1 MSTPA
6 NFNGS
11 DTTAVSPG
19 AQESSEPSRDVSP
32 RAKLPSTTN
41 LLIACNVVI
50 FWAMFANFIYITDH
64 EAILNTR
71 LAADFEPYLWLKWG
85 SNYGPLTLTGQFW
98 RLITVM
104 FVHANFWH
112 LAVNMLFLWRF
123 GKPLDRLLARTQMLG
138 LYLLTGVAGSL
149 WSLYWH
155 PLMGGAG
162 ASGAIYGLAGIWIAL
177 LAFAK
182 LGLPRRTVVGIL
194 VWLFL
199 SLPFGL
205 LSGHASK
212 HTDHVAHAGGIVSG
226 FVIGIFFALTFQLT
240 EAERAARQRTILRF
254 AVVVL
259 VFAFAAVAQL
269 HRSAVLADLQDNPVP
284 TTSMYDGSKS
294 HEKIEIARVF
304 LDLKGDPKL
313 VHDFSSLLNIELK
326 NAGIAVTGSEREADA
341 VLHGEIHLQG
351 ANTGLDVRL
360 FRIQLISQNTIEKIN
375 PCAGLARSRHVE
387 MFSPSDDVLGVI
399 RKKYPGA
406 RTVRFD
412 PANDK
417 IASIQFGPEHNRVD
431 EDFLPDLQSKLKE
444 SGLTLVNSAFADIT
458 LRINVTA
465 EKVSIQEDLIV
476 YDLKVVA
483 HNGIMLYSSNET
495 SVQSAKLDQKVD
507 ACSDH
512 LDNLEWL
519 KDDDP
524 LSQTARKL
532 TKNLQKQDSA
542 PDNK

>member
-6 NFNGS
+6 NLNGS
-11 DTTAVSPG
+11 DATAVSPG
-19 AQESSEPSRDVSP
+19 SQESSEPSEDVPP
-32 RAKLPSTTN
+32 RPKLPSTTN

-50 FWAMFANFIYITDH
+50 FGAMFANFIYITDH
-64 EAILNTR
+64 DKLLSTR
-71 LAADFEPYLWLKWG
+71 LAADFDPYLRLKWG
-85 SNYGPLTLTGQFW
+85 ADYGPLTLTGQFW

-104 FVHANFWH
+104 FVHSNFWH

-162 ASGAIYGLAGIWIAL
+162 ASGAICGLAGVWIAL

-199 SLPFGL
+199 SLPSGL

-212 HTDHVAHAGGIVSG
+212 HTDYVAHAGGIVSG
-226 FVIGIFFALTFQLT
+226 FVIGIFFALTFRLT

-269 HRSAVLADLQDNPVP
+269 HRSAVMADLQENPVP
-284 TTSMYDGSKS
+284 TTSIDDDSKS
-294 HEKIEIARVF
+294 HEKIEIARIF

-313 VHDFSSLLNIELK
+313 VYDFSSLLNVELK
-326 NAGIAVTGSEREADA
+326 DVGIAVAGSERESDA
-341 VLHGEIHLQG
+341 VLHGEIHVQD
-351 ANTGLDVRL
+351 TRTDLDVSL

-375 PCAGLARSRHVE
+375 PCAGLARSRHVA
-387 MFSPSDDVLGVI
+387 MFSPTDDVLGVI

-417 IASIQFGPEHNRVD
+417 IASIQFGPEHSRVD

-444 SGLTLVNSAFADIT
+444 SGLTLVGSAPADIM

-465 EKVSIQEDLIV
+465 EKVSVQEDLVV

-483 HNGIMLYSSNET
+483 QNGVMLYSSNGT
-495 SVQSAKLDQKVD
+495 SVRSAKPDQPAA

-512 LDNLEWL
+512 LDNLDWF

-524 LSQTARKL
+524 LSQAARKL
-532 TKNLQKQDSA
+532 SKNLQKQDTA
-542 PDNK
+542 PGNK

>member
-6 NFNGS
+6 HS
-11 DTTAVSPG
+11 RESESLPASLG
-19 AQESSEPSRDVSP
+19 AQESSEPSKDVPP
-32 RAKLPSTTN
+32 RSKLPSTTN

-64 EAILNTR
+64 EKFLNTR
-71 LAADFEPYLWLKWG
+71 LAADFDPYLLLTWG
-85 SNYGPLTLTGQFW
+85 SDYGPLTLTGQYW

-104 FVHANFWH
+104 FVHSNFLH

-138 LYLLTGVAGSL
+138 LYLLTGVAASL
-149 WSLYWH
+149 WSLYSN

-162 ASGAIYGLAGIWIAL
+162 ASGAIYGLAGVWIAL
-177 LAFAK
+177 LAFAR
-182 LGLPRRTVVGIL
+182 LDLPRRNVIGIL

-199 SLPFGL
+199 SLPFGM

-212 HTDHVAHAGGIVSG
+212 HMDYVAHAGGLVSG

-259 VFAFAAVAQL
+259 VFALAAVAQI
-269 HRSAVLADLQDNPVP
+269 HRSAVMADLQENPVP
-284 TTSMYDGSKS
+284 ATSMYDDSKS
-294 HEKIEIARVF
+294 HEKIKIARIF

-313 VHDFSSLLNIELK
+313 IHDFSSVLNAELE
-326 NAGIAVTGSEREADA
+326 NAGIAVAGSEHDADA
-341 VLHGEIHLQG
+341 VLHGEIRLQG
-351 ANTGLDVRL
+351 AHTDLDVGL

-387 MFSPSDDVLGVI
+387 MFSPSDDVLGTI

-417 IASIQFGPEHNRVD
+417 IASIQFGSEQRVD
-431 EDFLPDLQSKLKE
+431 EYFLPDLQLSLKK
-444 SGLTLVNSAFADIT
+444 SGLALVDSAPADIL

-465 EKVSIQEDLIV
+465 EKVSIQEDLVV
-476 YDLKVVA
+476 YNLKVVA
-483 HNGIMLYSSNET
+483 QDGVMLYRSDGT
-495 SVQSAKLDQKVD
+495 SVRSAKLDQKAD

-512 LDNLEWL
+512 LDNLKWL
-519 KDDDP
+519 QDDDP
-524 LSQTARKL
+524 LSQAAREL
-532 TKNLQKQDSA
+532 SKNLQKKDTA
-542 PDNK
+542 PGNK